1 MRQPPAD
8 LPTLVPLLA
17 GRLAV
22 WHRPGRRH
30 LPALAGLG
38 VTHVVTLLT
47 AREGAEAVG
56 AQVRAAGLVWEWAPM
71 EGGAAERAP
80 DETAALRA
88 TLLRLAARLREA
100 PPASV
105 LVHCSAGI
113 HRTGMVAYGLLRL
126 AGLGPAAAREA
137 LARLRAVTADGVG
150 EARLAWGD
158 ALGG

>member
-1 MRQPPAD
+1 MSD

-30 LPALAGLG
+30 LPALAALG

-47 AREGAEAVG
+47 AREGAEALG
-56 AQVRAAGLVWEWAPM
+56 AQVRAAGLAWEWAPM
-71 EGGAAERAP
+71 EGGAPERTA

-100 PPASV
+100 PPAVV

-113 HRTGMVAYGLLRL
+113 HRTGMVAHALLRL
-126 AGLGPAAAREA
+126 AGLEPPAAREA
-137 LARLRAVTADGVG
+137 LGRLRAVTAEGVG
-150 EARLAWGD
+150 EPRLAWGD
-158 ALGG
+158 GLVGPG